1 MFVRKH
7 LLLLVI
13 YGFSLNLFAQEDSVK
28 QKRFFLNGY
37 IKDLQSV
44 YIGDGIHSLT
54 SANLIHNRLNFK
66 FNISSKLTGR
76 LEVRNRIFYGDQIK
90 QFPDFGKNINQYNG
104 FFNLSKLWINETP
117 LVVHS
122 VIDRAVIEYTTDKWD
137 IKIGRQRINW
147 GIHNIWNPNDIFN
160 AYNVLDFDY
169 EERTGNDALRI
180 QRFFKDNTSLEFA
193 IKPGRKTDE
202 AISAL
207 MYKFNKKNYDFQLI
221 SGVYRSDIVLG
232 GGWAGNIKDAGFK
245 GEISYF
251 HPKRNSLDTSGTLS
265 FALMSD
271 RTFKNN
277 WYGSFAFL
285 YNSKPGDI
293 LLGGGSLYST
303 TLSAKSLFPFK
314 YSFHIA
320 TLKTLSPITS
330 LNFSVIYSP
339 ENHTTIFF
347 PAFAWNVATN
357 FDLDFTAQAF
367 AAKQAR
373 TYKSIGSSVYV
384 RGRWSF

>member
-1 MFVRKH
+1 MFGHKY
-7 LLLLVI
+7 LLLLVVSLS
-13 YGFSLNLFAQEDSVK
+13 SLNLFAQEDSVK
-28 QKRFFLNGY
+28 QKRVFLNGY

-44 YIGDGIHSLT
+44 YIGNDIHSLT

-66 FNISSKLTGR
+66 FSISSKITGR
-76 LEVRNRIFYGDQIK
+76 LEIRNRIFYGDQMK
-90 QFPDFGKNINQYNG
+90 QFPDFGKSINQYNG
-104 FFNLSKLWINETP
+104 FFNLSKLWVNETP

-122 VIDRAVIEYTTDKWD
+122 VIDRAVIQYTTEKWD

-180 QRFFKDNTSLEFA
+180 QRFFEDNTSLEFA

-202 AISAL
+202 TISAL
-207 MYKFNKKNYDFQLI
+207 MYKFNKHNYDFQLI

-245 GEISYF
+245 GEVSYF
-251 HPKRNSLDTSGTLS
+251 HPKRNSLDTTGVLS
-265 FALMSD
+265 IALMSD

-285 YNSKPGDI
+285 YNSKPSDI
-293 LLGGGSLYST
+293 LLGGGSLYSS

-314 YSFHIA
+314 YSFHLA
-320 TLKTLSPITS
+320 ALKTLSPITS
-330 LNFSVIYSP
+330 LNFSVIYSRFYSTSFRCQASRNVQKHWELCLSKRP
-339 ENHTTIFF
+339 MEFLRSHSTPF
-347 PAFAWNVATN
+347 PTLAH
-357 FDLDFTAQAF
+357 
-367 AAKQAR
+367 
-373 TYKSIGSSVYV
+373 KSKHL
-384 RGRWSF
+384 WQH